1 MLLRSWRFRNK
12 PVAFWRIGA
21 DTVDVAV
28 IRSALG
34 EPLMLACAG
43 LDGRAFG
50 RKALHGAGLLEL
62 SMAVQSR
69 SLAHVA
75 ALDGEFCRVFEQEG
89 TAAACEEGHVR
100 VAADCDNGLVCDA
113 DATVATAIALSFR
126 VLGLSLTAIDC
137 APCAERNLAAFLGE
151 QAVATPGVD
160 GLANTAAPR
169 LDPLAAVSVAPET
182 EEDALRMGARLAVPV
197 GLALGHLGWLGNA

>member
-1 MLLRSWRFRNK
+1 MWLRLSRYRNK

-21 DTVDVAV
+21 DSVDVAV

-34 EPLMLACAG
+34 EPLLLACAG
-43 LDGRAFG
+43 LDGQAVG
-50 RKALHGAGLLEL
+50 RKTVHGAGLFEL

-75 ALDGEFCRVFEQEG
+75 ALDREFCRVFEQDG
-89 TAAACEEGHVR
+89 SVAACEQGHVR
-100 VAADCDNGLVCDA
+100 VGTDSDSGLVCDA
-113 DATVATAIALSFR
+113 DAAAAKAIEVSFR
-126 VLGLSLTAIDC
+126 TLGLRLTAMDC
-137 APCAERNLAAFLGE
+137 APCAERNLASFLGE
-151 QAVATPGVD
+151 QAAAAPGTDVP
-160 GLANTAAPR
+160 ANTAAPR
-169 LDPLAAVSVAPET
+169 LDPLAAVSVAPEI

>member
-1 MLLRSWRFRNK
+1 MFLRFWRYRNK

-34 EPLMLACAG
+34 EPLLLACAG
-43 LDGRAFG
+43 LDGHAVG
-50 RKALHGAGLLEL
+50 RKALHGAGLFEL

-75 ALDGEFCRVFEQEG
+75 ALDREFCRVFEQDG
-89 TAAACEEGHVR
+89 SVAACEQGHVR
-100 VAADCDNGLVCDA
+100 VGTDSDNGLVCDA
-113 DATVATAIALSFR
+113 DAAAATAIEVSFR
-126 VLGLSLTAIDC
+126 TLDLRLTAMDC
-137 APCAERNLAAFLGE
+137 APCAERNLASFLGE
-151 QAVATPGVD
+151 QGADVP
-160 GLANTAAPR
+160 ANTAAPR
-169 LDPLAAVSVAPET
+169 LDPLAAVSVAPEI